1 MIVTYVVFTELH
13 CGKTATPISFLFGS
27 SLQKTTLLDVFFTLC
42 EQKSLPFEMAADI
55 VLSCFFF
62 CFFLVFFFLFFFP
75 TTSII
80 SSKRQNRKWTKCY
93 TKVSMYT
100 WAELFKLSFAR
111 LHTRTH
117 SKSSSTQKIRLLF
130 LLEKNVKIAVFLHTM
145 RLEI

>member
-62 CFFLVFFFLFFFP
+62 CFFLVFFFCFFF
-75 TTSII
+75 
-80 SSKRQNRKWTKCY
+80 RQPASLARKDKTENGRN
-93 TKVSMYT
+93 
-100 WAELFKLSFAR
+100 AIQR
-111 LHTRTH
+111 LVCILGPNC
-117 SKSSSTQKIRLLF
+117 SNYRLLVCIQELIVS
-130 LLEKNVKIAVFLHTM
+130 LLVHKKSGYYFCWKKM
-145 RLEI
+145 